1 MLLADN
7 TDYLFAVFYKNATY
21 LNTVPVD
28 ANIFDIKVYGD
39 GASNT
44 NHSKHAFMSNSQSHV

>member
-7 TDYLFAVFYKNATY
+7 IDYLFHVFYKNATY

-44 NHSKHAFMSNSQSHV
+44 NHSKHASISN